1 MKKFLTYL
9 GLFLLA
15 VILLYLLTC
24 FLGPKNFNMAE
35 THSIDAPAPIVFNIV
50 NDLPDWNNWS
60 DWNLSDSTMQVTF
73 SGPDQGVGARSEW
86 ESSQGNGSQEIV
98 ESVAHERI
106 RTKLEF
112 EGWDG
117 TNFSNWNFKSN
128 NSTTDVSVDF
138 EGTPIPFLLK
148 GMIYLSG
155 AKKGMRNSYKKSLKN
170 LEKIALDRKEGI
182 YKGMT
187 IKPIYAVEK
196 NFVMT
201 RQEVD
206 MSNIQQ
212 FYATNLGSLF
222 GKVQAAGAEMDGM
235 PCGLYFRMVPANN
248 KIDMA
253 AAIPTAE
260 AINVK
265 GAQTLSI
272 PPQKALQIDFYGD
285 YTGIGLAH
293 DAMADYL
300 RDRQYL
306 QDIPIIEEYVTD
318 PGTEPDP
325 SKWLTQVT
333 YYFTESE

>member
-1 MKKFLTYL
+1 MKKYLIYL
-9 GLFLLA
+9 GLFFL
-15 VILLYLLTC
+15 VIILIYILTC
-24 FLGPKNFNMAE
+24 ILGPKNFNMTE
-35 THSIDAPAPIVFNIV
+35 SRKIDAPAPIVFNLI
-50 NDLPDWNNWS
+50 NDLPEWNIWS
-60 DWNLSDSTMQVTF
+60 DWNLNDSTMVVTF
-73 SGPDQGVGARSEW
+73 SGPEEGAGAKSEW
-86 ESSQGNGSQEIV
+86 ISDQGNGSQEIV
-98 ESVAHERI
+98 ESVDHERI

-112 EGWDG
+112 DGWDG
-117 TNFSNWNFKSN
+117 ASYSNWNLKSN
-128 NSTTDVSVDF
+128 NGSTDVSVDF

-155 AKKGMRNSYKKSLKN
+155 AKKGMRTSYKKSLKN
-170 LEKIALDRKEGI
+170 LEMLALERKEGI

-187 IKPIYAVEK
+187 VKPIYAVEK

-222 GKVQAAGAEMDGM
+222 GKVQTANVEMAGM
-235 PCGLYFRMVPANN
+235 PCGLYFRMVPVEG

-253 AAIPTAE
+253 AAIPTAT
-260 AINVK
+260 AINVA
-265 GAQTLSI
+265 GAQSYSI

-285 YTGIGLAH
+285 YSGIRKAH
-293 DAMADYL
+293 NSMADYL

-325 SKWLTQVT
+325 SKWLTRVT
-333 YYFTESE
+333 YYYTDSK